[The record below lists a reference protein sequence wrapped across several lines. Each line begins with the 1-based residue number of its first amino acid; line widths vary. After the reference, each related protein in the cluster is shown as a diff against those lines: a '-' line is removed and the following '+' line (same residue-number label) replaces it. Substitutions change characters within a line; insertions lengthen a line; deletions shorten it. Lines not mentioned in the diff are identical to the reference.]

1 MKSIQSCQEERHQN
15 DVIDVTQMYIA
26 LNIFHTFFQ
35 CFIVEV
41 EKVNPAGLW
50 TILSLAP
57 FWTPRNHK
65 ETKAFLIFLGGIERD
80 QWHEMG

>member
-1 MKSIQSCQEERHQN
+1 MKSIQSWQEERHQN
-15 DVIDVTQMYIA
+15 DVIDVAQMYIA

-50 TILSLAP
+50 TILSLVP